1 MGFWIIALALAL
13 LTAALVAR
21 PLSLARRSARPR
33 AAHDEQVFRDQ
44 LLEVERDMERGV
56 LSAEEARAARIE
68 ISRRLL
74 GAAAERE
81 AAPDHQPAP
90 KAASYALAAALLI
103 GAPLGGVAL
112 YGQLGAPG
120 LPDQPLASRD
130 ASRPGQ
136 EIAESRI
143 AAPAPEAGPLDAEI
157 ATLQARLAAN
167 DADREGRF
175 LLARTYGQAGRFAES
190 WRAYDALIA
199 GTGGDAPS
207 AIFGAMAEAM
217 ILAAEGYVSPEAER
231 ALEQALRR
239 EPGNPVARY
248 YIGLAFAQTGK
259 TQSAMQTW
267 AELLKDSPADAPWVA
282 ATRAQI
288 DDLAQATGAARPEIA
303 TAPPADPAAARAA
316 MVASVQGL
324 DARLA
329 QGGGGPI
336 QWAQL
341 IRSYAALGMDA
352 EAADAEARARAA
364 MADNANALGAFDAAM
379 AAVSQPPAQ
388 RPAQTTGSAANLP
401 GPTADDVA
409 NAATMAED
417 DRTAMIR
424 SMVGRLRERL
434 FDQGGDAE
442 EWARLIQS
450 LGVLGDKDG
459 AAEAYARAAEANKTD
474 AIALAMLKERALLA
488 GATVE

>member
-21 PLSLARRSARPR
+21 PLSLARKTSRPR

-44 LLEVERDMERGV
+44 LLEVDRDLERGV

-68 ISRRLL
+68 VSRRLL

-103 GAPLGGVAL
+103 GAPLGGLAL
-112 YGQLGAPG
+112 YGQIGAPG

-130 ASRPGQ
+130 ATRPGQ
-136 EIAESRI
+136 EIAESQV
-143 AAPAPEAGPLDAEI
+143 AAPAPEPGPMDAEI
-157 ATLQARLAAN
+157 ATLLARLAAN

-175 LLARTYGQAGRFAES
+175 LLARAYGQAGRFGES
-190 WRAYDALIA
+190 WRAYDALI
-199 GTGGDAPS
+199 GSTGGDAPA

-217 ILAAEGYVSPEAER
+217 ILAAEGYVSPEAEA

-248 YIGLAFAQTGK
+248 YMGLAFAQTGK

-288 DDLAQATGAARPEIA
+288 DDLAQATGAARPEVA
-303 TAPPADPAAARAA
+303 TAPPADPEAARAA
-316 MVASVQGL
+316 MLASVQSL

-352 EAADAEARARAA
+352 EAADAETRARAA

-379 AAVSQPPAQ
+379 AAVAE
-388 RPAQTTGSAANLP
+388 RPAQTANLP

-409 NAATMAED
+409 NAATMAAD

-488 GATVE
+488 GAQVE

>member
-13 LTAALVAR
+13 LTAALIAR
-21 PLSLARRSARPR
+21 PLSLARRAARPR

-44 LLEVERDMERGV
+44 LLEVDRDLERGV

-68 ISRRLL
+68 VSRRLL
-74 GAAAERE
+74 AAAAERE

-103 GAPLGGVAL
+103 GAPLGGLAL
-112 YGQLGAPG
+112 YAAIGAPG

-136 EIAESRI
+136 EIAESRV
-143 AAPAPEAGPLDAEI
+143 ATPAPPPAPDAGSLDAEI
-157 ATLQARLAAN
+157 AALEARVASS

-175 LLARTYGQAGRFAES
+175 LLARAYGQAGRFGES
-190 WRAYDALIA
+190 WRAYRTLIDS
-199 GTGGDAPS
+199 TGGDAPS
-207 AIFGAMAEAM
+207 AIFAAMAEAM
-217 ILAAEGYVSPEAER
+217 ILSADGYVSPEAEA

-267 AELLKDSPADAPWVA
+267 AQLLKDSPADAPWVA

-303 TAPPADPAAARAA
+303 TAPPADPEAARAA
-316 MVASVQGL
+316 MIASVQGL
-324 DARLA
+324 DARLS

-379 AAVSQPPAQ
+379 AAVAQ
-388 RPAQTTGSAANLP
+388 RPAQTPGTAANLP
-401 GPTADDVA
+401 GPTADDIA

-434 FDQGGDAE
+434 FDEGGDAE

-459 AAEAYARAAEANKTD
+459 ATEAYARAAEANRTD
-474 AIALAMLKERALLA
+474 AIARAMLKERALLA
-488 GATVE
+488 GAQVE

>member
-21 PLSLARRSARPR
+21 PLSLARRAARPR

-44 LLEVERDMERGV
+44 LQEVDRDLERGV
-56 LSAEEARAARIE
+56 LSADEARAARIE
-68 ISRRLL
+68 VSRRLL
-74 GAAAERE
+74 AAAAERE

-103 GAPLGGVAL
+103 GAPLGGLAL

-120 LPDQPLASRD
+120 LPDQPLATRD
-130 ASRPGQ
+130 AARPGQ
-136 EIAESRI
+136 AIAESRV
-143 AAPAPEAGPLDAEI
+143 APPAPAPEAGPLDAEI
-157 ATLQARLAAN
+157 ASLQARLAAD
-167 DADREGRF
+167 DADREARF
-175 LLARTYGQAGRFAES
+175 LMARAFGQAGRFGES
-190 WRAYDALIA
+190 WRAYRTLIDS
-199 GTGGDAPS
+199 TGGDAPS
-207 AIFGAMAEAM
+207 AIFAAMAEAM
-217 ILAAEGYVSPEAER
+217 ILSADGYVSPEAED

-239 EPGNPVARY
+239 EPGNPIARY
-248 YIGLAFAQTGK
+248 YMGLAFAQTGK

-288 DDLAQATGAARPEIA
+288 DDLAQATGMARPEVA
-303 TAPPADPAAARAA
+303 TAPPADPEAARAA
-316 MVASVQGL
+316 MLASVQGL
-324 DARLA
+324 DARLS

-352 EAADAEARARAA
+352 EAADTEARARAA
-364 MADNANALGAFDAAM
+364 MADNANALGAFEAAM
-379 AAVSQPPAQ
+379 AAVAQ
-388 RPAQTTGSAANLP
+388 GSAARPAPAADLP
-401 GPTADDVA
+401 GPTAEDVA
-409 NAATMAED
+409 NAATMAAE

-424 SMVGRLRERL
+424 SMVGRLRDRL
-434 FDQGGDAE
+434 YDQGGDAE

-488 GATVE
+488 GARVE